1 MLFDLLKLP
10 GFDSKVKGNILIAV
24 GDLYKWFTN
33 TLESHNDKFF
43 DNLHSDNSYVRRHC
57 FRVIS
62 HLALNDMIKIR
73 GEISDICLLLK
84 DDDQKIRDLVKL
96 FLHEIHSK
104 NKDTIFQLIP

>member
-1 MLFDLLKLP
+1 MLFEILELP
-10 GFDSKVKGNILIAV
+10 NFDSLVKGNILIAV
-24 GDLYKWFTN
+24 GDLYKRFTN
-33 TLESHNDKFF
+33 TLESKNEKFF
-43 DNLHSDNSYVRRHC
+43 SCLHDPKSHVWRHC

-84 DDDQKIRDLVKL
+84 DEDIKIQDLVKL

-104 NKDTIFQLIP
+104 NKETIF

>member
-1 MLFDLLKLP
+1 ME
-10 GFDSKVKGNILIAV
+10 SKN
-24 GDLYKWFTN
+24 
-33 TLESHNDKFF
+33 EKFF
-43 DNLHSDNSYVRRHC
+43 SCLHDPKSHVWRHC

-84 DDDQKIRDLVKL
+84 DEDIKIQDLVKL

-104 NKDTIFQLIP
+104 NKETIF

>member
-1 MLFDLLKLP
+1 
-10 GFDSKVKGNILIAV
+10 
-24 GDLYKWFTN
+24 
-33 TLESHNDKFF
+33 
-43 DNLHSDNSYVRRHC
+43 
-57 FRVIS
+57 
-62 HLALNDMIKIR
+62 MIKIR